1 MKNYTIEDLQLIAE
15 NLPREDLTKIKTR
28 IKKLNSQFISLKH
41 STNIEDVQSKM
52 DKVSAELKLLKDLYQ
67 RTHNEVILEN
77 KIISIVDIFNGY
89 KTYNPKT
96 EKVVKR

>member
-1 MKNYTIEDLQLIAE
+1 
-15 NLPREDLTKIKTR
+15 
-28 IKKLNSQFISLKH
+28 
-41 STNIEDVQSKM
+41 M
-52 DKVSAELKLLKDLYQ
+52 DKVSAELELLKDLYQ